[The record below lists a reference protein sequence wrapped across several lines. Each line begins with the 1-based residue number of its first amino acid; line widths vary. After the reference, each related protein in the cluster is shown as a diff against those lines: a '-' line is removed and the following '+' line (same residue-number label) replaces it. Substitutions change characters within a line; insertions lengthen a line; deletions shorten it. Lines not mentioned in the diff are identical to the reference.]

1 MKNYITIELS
11 PEELSRIVQQAVC
24 LAIEKV
30 KDPTPE
36 SEKLLDRRE
45 TKSLLKIA
53 SDTTII
59 NFEKK
64 GILHP
69 VKIGKKILYREADVQ
84 EALQKIHR

>member
-1 MKNYITIELS
+1 
-11 PEELSRIVQQAVC
+11 
-24 LAIEKV
+24 
-30 KDPTPE
+30 
-36 SEKLLDRRE
+36 LLDRRE

-69 VKIGKKILYREADVQ
+69 VKIGKKVLYREADVQ